1 MTSSMPWIKLYT
13 DILDDTK
20 IGRLDAATKWRFV
33 ALCVLAGECDAEGYL
48 VNGDESLTVDD
59 MAWRLR
65 ENTEELGTALAAL
78 ESIGLLTRDDDGTWF
93 VTSFSKRQGRPQYE
107 KRKQWRERKQRQR
120 EREQEEEETGTEQEQ
135 DVTPENVTRDTPV
148 TPGPREE
155 KSKSKRE
162 SKSREDNTTGKPVS
176 AASNGYSE
184 GQKNFL
190 SAFGA
195 KRFRT
200 KVQRDAVLALE
211 QQHGTDILAK
221 GVEWAAKQGMNMG
234 KAVLALETALPK
246 WGRPKGED
254 VVQVSG
260 L

>member
-1 MTSSMPWIKLYT
+1 MTSSMPWVKIWT
-13 DILDDTK
+13 ETLDDPK
-20 IGRLDAATKWRFV
+20 FGRLDDATKWRFV
-33 ALCVLAGECDAEGYL
+33 QLCLLAGECDAEGYFA
-48 VNGDESLTVDD
+48 NGDDVMTLTE

-65 ENTEELGTALAAL
+65 LDEVDLTNDLAAL
-78 ESIGLLTRDDDGTWF
+78 GEIGLITADEDGTIF
-93 VTSFSKRQGRPQYE
+93 ITNFAKRQGRSQSE

-120 EREQEEEETGTEQEQ
+120 EREAEEKEPGSEQEQ
-135 DVTPENVTRDTPV
+135 AGNPENVTRDSPV

-162 SKSREDNTTGKPVS
+162 SKSREDNNTGKPVA

-246 WGRPKGED
+246 WGRPKGEGT
-254 VVQVSG
+254 VKVSG